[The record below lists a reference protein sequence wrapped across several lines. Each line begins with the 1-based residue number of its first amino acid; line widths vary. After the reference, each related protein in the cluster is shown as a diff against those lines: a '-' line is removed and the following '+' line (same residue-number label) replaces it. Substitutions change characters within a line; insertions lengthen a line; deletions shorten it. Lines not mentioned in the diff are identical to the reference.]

1 MKEQS
6 SSVWSPQFGGETTIP
21 SAQERNR
28 FSSTLLAPIATVLA
42 AGFAFSFSPYFL
54 WWHRIGHFEYIAGK
68 DNQYYLQLASRLYY
82 GNPLSMIK

>member
-6 SSVWSPQFGGETTIP
+6 SSVWSPQFAGKTAVLNTH
-21 SAQERNR
+21 ERNR

-42 AGFAFSFSPYFL
+42 VGFAVSFLPYFL
-54 WWHRIGHFEYIAGK
+54 WWHRIGYFECIADK